1 MFIALIQYLGLS
13 PSVLADWLQ
22 GLAERCS
29 DSVAVPS
36 EDLNFPTSLVGYNHP
51 AIRYKLSL
59 DKYSLLLFR
68 LKA

>member
-36 EDLNFPTSLVGYNHP
+36 EDLNFRT
-51 AIRYKLSL
+51 
-59 DKYSLLLFR
+59 
-68 LKA
+68 